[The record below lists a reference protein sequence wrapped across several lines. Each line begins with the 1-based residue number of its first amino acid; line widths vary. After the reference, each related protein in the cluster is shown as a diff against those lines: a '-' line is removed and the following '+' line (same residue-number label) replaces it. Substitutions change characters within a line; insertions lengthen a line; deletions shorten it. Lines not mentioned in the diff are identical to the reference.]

1 VVLLVSLL
9 LTAQSGDELICPQ
22 LGSARDEKWGG
33 GVEEEGERKGRRR
46 KEEKGWRI
54 PICVVPPTHSRVMSC
69 SCMSFCLT

>member
-33 GVEEEGERKGRRR
+33 GWKRRGKG
-46 KEEKGWRI
+46 KGGEEKKRKVGGFLFVLFHRR
-54 PICVVPPTHSRVMSC
+54 TAESC
-69 SCMSFCLT
+69 LARACPSV